1 MDHYLLHL
9 QLLLLLITANGLPI
23 LARKWLGARW
33 GSAVDGGRRAWDG
46 RPWLGASKTWRG
58 LLAAIAFTPLLALL
72 LGLEARLGLYLA
84 LGAMAGDLCSSF
96 LKRRLGIKPSGQ
108 ALGLDQV
115 PESLLPLL
123 LVAPALALGAWD
135 IVTLVVAFFLLE
147 LVLSRLLYVLHIRRR
162 PY

>member
-9 QLLLLLITANGLPI
+9 RLLLLLLAANGLPI
-23 LARKWLGARW
+23 LARKWLGTGWAW
-33 GSAVDGGRRAWDG
+33 PLDGGRRAWDG

-58 LLAAIAFTPLLALL
+58 LLAAIIITPLLALL
-72 LGLEARLGLYLA
+72 IGLEARLGLYIA
-84 LGAMAGDLCSSF
+84 LGAMAGDLLSSF
-96 LKRRLGIKPSGQ
+96 LKRRLGIEPSGQ

-123 LVAPALALGAWD
+123 LVAPALQLGPRD
-135 IVTLVVAFFLLE
+135 ILVLVSGFFLLG
-147 LVLSRLLYVLHIRRR
+147 LVLSRILYDLHIRRR